1 MRPNDDRKTLDN
13 QILSL
18 PASSMRDEAFWSL
31 FLKQYQFRSFFVLVF
46 F

>member
-18 PASSMRDEAFWSL
+18 PASSMRDVS
-31 FLKQYQFRSFFVLVF
+31 
-46 F
+46 